1 MEESGAEAFQ
11 KSHPPS
17 RLLLQIQPFDTRKS
31 CLSNRKLNLLV
42 SGEGAPGLVQ
52 TQPRGKGE
60 ESAEQ

>member
-42 SGEGAPGLVQ
+42 SGEGGPGLCKG
-52 TQPRGKGE
+52 RGERGGGIC
-60 ESAEQ
+60 